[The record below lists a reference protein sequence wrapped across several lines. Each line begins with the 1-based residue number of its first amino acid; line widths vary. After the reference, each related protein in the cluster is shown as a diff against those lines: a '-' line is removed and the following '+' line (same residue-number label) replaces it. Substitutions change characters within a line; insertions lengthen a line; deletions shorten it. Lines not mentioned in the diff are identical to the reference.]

1 VQLTNP
7 TDETLF
13 MGIHQVALISEKSSD
28 TPKKSDQKMNLSKGQ
43 EFRSERLE
51 VPAKSPYAAAN
62 FFKDRK
68 KEAKTTSFEP

>member
-1 VQLTNP
+1 
-7 TDETLF
+7 

-28 TPKKSDQKMNLSKGQ
+28 TPKKSEQKMMNLSKGQ

-62 FFKDRK
+62 FFRDRK
-68 KEAKTTSFEP
+68 KEAKTGFET